1 MKMKGNVKL
10 KVITGLTL
18 VMIFSVLV
26 ASSMLTNTFAV
37 ASINVPSDSI
47 IYCETDRKAKVPL
60 TENGGH
66 NKLCVFTK
74 DAEGV
79 FTFFKS
85 TDEIGQTNEATF
97 EVETSWSHGEQ
108 YNYYVAIT
116 EDINM
121 YRDAFDGQTAVMDDI
136 TASIDVDGTL
146 LVLHKIIISN
156 NKAPKIDDI
165 RVENTQYTNGS
176 AYVVFT
182 ASDEDNDTMKYSTDR
197 GLNWIDVTYYNKIEV
212 TENKDVTVMIKDQ
225 YGRYGEAKTQTVSNI
240 DKTAPTIEILN
251 IQSHHEHKYIQ
262 NNALVYIK
270 ILDNQ
275 SGLNIGTFRINSTDV
290 TGNIESRDGDV
301 YRVRIYYNGQL
312 NSKNVSF
319 SVNDMAGN
327 TCTNSEL
334 SIDQAPPTASINND
348 TIIDS
353 WQKDSSSFEFE
364 ASDAESPI
372 SFSSDI
378 PSDDGYVT
386 FTETEAGKYEAT
398 VTAYPNKKI
407 DNQVTLY
414 ISDAANHTVDVKTSK
429 NIKIDN
435 EKPGISD
442 VKVTNPDE
450 TENTAVKNGDTAR
463 VSFKLND
470 NDGSGCD
477 NNQTVKFGINGL
489 DPVEA
494 TKSDDGVFSAEFV
507 IGTDVTLE
515 DNENIIITSLVCKD
529 NVRNESTAE
538 DTLWI
543 DTGVQKL
550 GDIHI
555 TNVNFKSN
563 NFNNHLAKNGDK
575 VCVEFMSNNPVN
587 ITGSMSQGTN
597 VISDFSSVSAVQD
610 RETHLYIYKAYLY
623 VDNLPSYD
631 NKPFKFNFTFKDGA
645 GNTPVV
651 ITDEDADLEPI
662 IYYAPIDSTINSISL
677 TSDGTNA
684 GFVKKNDN
692 VSLNINTKHPVTV
705 SDTRISGSDV
715 SITPSEDNLTWTA
728 TKEIDGNGL
737 TDNSDIQFSFKITDA
752 AGNVGQDNQIIT
764 KTQDDAAKVKF
775 YDNISILDINM
786 SSDNNTSHIAK
797 NGDKIHTSFKTSHPV
812 VLTNSKIAGKDITFN
827 SDDGMNWSADYTVA
841 QGDTEDN
848 AFVSLDLVLD
858 DVAGNESISA
868 DQNSNGV
875 EKITYYAPI
884 KIYDVVVTTN
894 NSKNGTKYAKNGDE
908 VKVTF
913 KSNHDVSISDADIVG
928 KNAVLSKNSL
938 SGSAKQFTLTY
949 SIKNG
954 DIADLAIVKFAFKA
968 NDIAGNPQVVKNSTD
983 SDIIN
988 SIQYFSPI
996 TAQTSIAS
1004 NYRKTNFAKNGDTIT
1019 VSSRANHEVSIVDAK
1034 IFNRDTVN
1042 SIENGKSLNMSYRIP
1057 QNENALAQ
1065 GNVTFTYTIT
1075 DLAGNV
1081 LSENHPSVATNNV
1094 TYDRTLPTIA
1104 MTPQFNGFTNKD
1116 MNYIFTFADENL
1128 SSNDISIRVNGV
1140 EQLTQ
1145 GDKATTGKT
1154 FNKTITLSAEKEY
1167 EVIATLLDSA
1177 GNKCQ
1182 QDKIVK
1188 ITIDKT
1194 SPKITSSKVDL
1205 TKSTSFKSGIKLS
1218 EILDIDEKYINEVI
1232 CNITDSNGTHDID
1245 IDDPITGDGK
1255 KTVNIIVKDMAGNIS
1270 QTMTYDF
1277 YIDGTPP
1284 KLEIKNTDKKSLSP
1298 EKTVTFKDKLK
1309 LKIGL
1314 DSFSSDKTKL
1324 EKFTTLKLLNSKGET
1339 VVDLLEEETPLSNG
1353 AYEIKV
1359 DKFGKYTL
1367 EVQAVDTAGNDTGLL
1382 KYNFIVKDKTIIEK
1396 FVSNKPLMI
1405 GSIAGIIVIIGAV
1418 ILFVIKRKNRYYL

>member
-1 MKMKGNVKL
+1 MKGNVKL
-10 KVITGLTL
+10 KVISGLTV
-18 VMIFSVLV
+18 VMILSILV
-26 ASSMLTNTFAV
+26 ASSMLTKTFAATSLNIPDDNIV
-37 ASINVPSDSI
+37 FAGNDN
-47 IYCETDRKAKVPL
+47 KVEL
-60 TENGGH
+60 DLSGNGQG
-66 NKLCVFTK
+66 NNICAFTK
-74 DAEGV
+74 DDSGN
-79 FTFFKS
+79 FTKFAFNRIDN
-85 TDEIGQTNEATF
+85 TDIASFSITEWN
-97 EVETSWSHGEQ
+97 HGAQKE
-108 YNYYVAIT
+108 YYVAVT
-116 EDINM
+116 DRNEAYIN
-121 YRDAFDGQTAVMDDI
+121 DFNGKT
-136 TASIDVDGTL
+136 GTVNGDTVTL
-146 LVLHKIIISN
+146 TDNDSAEFLLHKIIVICDNAPVIDSINISN
-156 NKAPKIDDI
+156 TNWTKDD
-165 RVENTQYTNGS
+165 VTLTVNAHDSDNGDS
-176 AYVVFT
+176 I
-182 ASDEDNDTMKYSTDR
+182 KYSFDN
-197 GLNWIDVTYYNKIEV
+197 GENWQAGNSKTFSTNQEVKILV
-212 TENKDVTVMIKDQ
+212 KDGCEQVCK
-225 YGRYGEAKTQTVSNI
+225 EAKTINIDKI
-240 DKTAPTIEILN
+240 DKTAPTIIFPQDLN
-251 IQSHHEHKYIQ
+251 NDNYTYFGMAELYIR
-262 NNALVYIK
+262 LSDS
-270 ILDNQ
+270 L
-275 SGLNIGTFRINSTDV
+275 SGINESTLNVQAPGV
-290 TGNIESRDGDV
+290 DV
-301 YRVRIYYNGQL
+301 YKDRQANGDYKIWFFYGGD
-312 NSKNVSF
+312 SYKNDVNISVSD
-319 SVNDMAGN
+319 NAGN
-327 TCTNSEL
+327 TTTKTIVNLTIDNKKPTANIINNTVDDTWMRGSNSFDFYAEDFET
-334 SIDQAPPTASINND
+334 SIDLSQCYSNIPDAKGTV
-348 TIIDS
+348 
-353 WQKDSSSFEFE
+353 SFELK
-364 ASDAESPI
+364 DATTNT
-372 SFSSDI
+372 
-378 PSDDGYVT
+378 YT
-386 FTETEAGKYEAT
+386 AT
-398 VTAYPNKKI
+398 ITANPGQKI
-407 DNQVTLY
+407 NQQVTLT
-414 ISDAANHTVDVKTSK
+414 IKDEARNDVNITTEK
-429 NIKIDN
+429 NIRIDN
-435 EKPGISD
+435 EKPGVNNLS
-442 VKVTNPDE
+442 V
-450 TENTAVKNGDTAR
+450 ENKTAVKNGDTAT
-463 VSFKLND
+463 VSFNLDDYN
-470 NDGSGCD
+470 GVGCD
-477 NNQTVKFGINGL
+477 DTQTVQFAINGSEL
-489 DPVEA
+489 KTA
-494 TKSDDGVFSAEFV
+494 TFDNGKFTADFI
-507 IGTDVTLE
+507 IGTDVILE
-515 DNENIIITSLVCKD
+515 DNDKITVTNLVCEDKLD
-529 NVRNESTAE
+529 NKVTAE
-538 DTLWI
+538 ESVWFETDCNF
-543 DTGVQKL
+543 L
-550 GDIHI
+550 GDIEI
-555 TNVNFKSN
+555 SSVKFTSN
-563 NFNNHLAKNGDK
+563 NTNNHLAKNDDK
-575 VCVEFMSNNPVN
+575 VCVEFLSNHPVN
-587 ITGSMSQGTN
+587 ILGSMSQGTN
-597 VISDFSSVSAVQD
+597 VISDFSSLIPEKD
-610 RETHLYIYKAYLY
+610 RETHLYIYKAYLV
-623 VDNLPSYD
+623 VDNIPSYD
-631 NKPFKFNFTFKDGA
+631 NNAFKFDLSITDAA
-645 GNTPVV
+645 GNAPVR
-651 ITDEDADLEPI
+651 ITDEDADLALEPI

-677 TSDGTNA
+677 TSDGANA

-692 VSLNINTKHPVTV
+692 VSLNINTKHPVTI
-705 SDTRISGSDV
+705 SDTRIAGSDV
-715 SITPSEDNLTWTA
+715 PITPSEDNLTWTG

-764 KTQDDAAKVKF
+764 KTQDVAAKVKF

-812 VLTNSKIAGKDITFN
+812 VLTSSKIAGKDITFI

-848 AFVSLDLVLD
+848 AFVSLNLVLD

-868 DQNSNGV
+868 DQNSNGI

-894 NSKNGTKYAKNGDE
+894 NFKNGTKYAKNGDE

-928 KNAVLSKNSL
+928 KNAVLSKNNL
-938 SGSAKQFTLTY
+938 SGSAKQFALTY

-1145 GDKATTGKT
+1145 SDKATNGKT

-1232 CNITDSNGTHDID
+1232 CNITDSNGTHDIG

-1284 KLEIKNTDKKSLSP
+1284 KLEIRNTDKKSLSP

-1353 AYEIKV
+1353 GYEIKV

-1367 EVQAVDTAGNDTGLL
+1367 EVQAVDSAGNDTGLL
-1382 KYNFIVKDKTIIEK
+1382 KYNFIVKDKTITEK